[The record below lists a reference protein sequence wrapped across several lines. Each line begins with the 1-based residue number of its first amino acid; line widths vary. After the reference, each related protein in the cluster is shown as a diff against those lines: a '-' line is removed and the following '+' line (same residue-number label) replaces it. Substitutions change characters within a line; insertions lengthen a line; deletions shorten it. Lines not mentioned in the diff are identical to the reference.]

1 MSLRLVEIRPRPMA
15 SIRPLGQEARPL
27 CMILMISWP
36 PVPPTLGHRGD
47 ELPDVLQ
54 SPLGK
59 GLARFPRDP
68 VASMFQRR
76 GRFLSDEEGSV
87 QLALVVLRAGGVT
100 PLLLLRF
107 PVRHL
112 LPPHFLGRWDCCGSF
127 TRPPCC
133 ALRSFGLFRGEDVCM
148 EG

>member
-1 MSLRLVEIRPRPMA
+1 MA

-27 CMILMISWP
+27 CMVLMIGWP
-36 PVPPTLGHRGD
+36 PVPPTLGHCSD

-59 GLARFPRDP
+59 RLAWSPRDP

-76 GRFLSDEEGSV
+76 GRLLPDDEGPV
-87 QLALVVLRAGGVT
+87 QLALVVPRAGGVT

-107 PVRHL
+107 LVRHL
-112 LPPHFLGRWDCCGSF
+112 LPPHLFGRWDCGGSS

-133 ALRSFGLFRGEDVCM
+133 ALRSFGLLRGEDVCM